1 VRAELTAYD
10 VGLGEKPEIVALSKC
25 DAISEEDLA
34 TCRAALAPHVDG
46 AVMAL
51 SAVARNNVVEA
62 LRALRL
68 VINDARDTDAGIDR
82 DRSIYKED
90 DSSEAVT

>member
-1 VRAELTAYD
+1 
-10 VGLGEKPEIVALSKC
+10 
-25 DAISEEDLA
+25 
-34 TCRAALAPHVDG
+34 
-46 AVMAL
+46 MAL

-90 DSSEAVT
+90 DSSEAVS